1 MHNKKNICFCFFVC
15 VCFFP
20 FFIKIQSGLELGY
33 ILSRAPVAQWYYHRS
48 SPSWISLYFFQCH
61 IPREFSY
68 SSVFPSQKS
77 PVVFPL
83 VCNGTLPAHIVLP
96 AVVLRRVTHQ
106 ATKQYTDYSTTS
118 TQFNRNKSCSCRL
131 DTRVVGMFCH
141 STVCLAIVHQL
152 TTTGL
157 CGTCCIAQ
165 PSTSLRPPS
174 SPAATR
180 LMFLDL

>member
-1 MHNKKNICFCFFVC
+1 MGKGFLVSCFGGFKGGNFRGGSESVSRLFSLICAMSVLSCRQRGQFMRCTIRRTFVFLCVC
-15 VCFFP
+15 VCFFFS

-33 ILSRAPVAQWYYHRS
+33 ILSRAPVAQWYNHHS

-61 IPREFSY
+61 ILREFSY

-83 VCNGTLPAHIVLP
+83 VCNSTLPAHIVFP

-118 TQFNRNKSCSCRL
+118 SKKKKNYHSL
-131 DTRVVGMFCH
+131 IETRPGAVV
-141 STVCLAIVHQL
+141 
-152 TTTGL
+152 
-157 CGTCCIAQ
+157 
-165 PSTSLRPPS
+165 
-174 SPAATR
+174 
-180 LMFLDL
+180 